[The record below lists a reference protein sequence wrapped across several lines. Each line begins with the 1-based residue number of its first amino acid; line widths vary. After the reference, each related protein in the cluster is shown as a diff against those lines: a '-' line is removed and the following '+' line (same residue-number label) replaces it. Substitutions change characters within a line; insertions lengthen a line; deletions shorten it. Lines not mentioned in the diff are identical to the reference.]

1 MMISNFVVSIRSTV
15 RKDRID
21 MDFFRDVSVTE
32 TDPGKNIQTLCQGPE
47 YCSGAPQPLDPQRGG
62 SDPGKVACPENQL
75 RIWNGYR
82 HK

>member
-1 MMISNFVVSIRSTV
+1 MMVSNFVVSIRSAV

-21 MDFFRDVSVTE
+21 MDFFRDLSVRE
-32 TDPGKNIQTLCQGPE
+32 TDPGKNIQTLCQRPRVLLRG
-47 YCSGAPQPLDPQRGG
+47 PQPLDPQRRG
-62 SDPGKVACPENQL
+62 SDPGKVACPVNQK